1 MYKLEACLYPG
12 VFNRYVFFCLQI
24 DGPLNG
30 GPING
35 EGGGGVNQQFTVSKT
50 RSTVSNN
57 IQKRVEETS
66 HSFIFNHF
74 TAF

>member
-1 MYKLEACLYPG
+1 MA
-12 VFNRYVFFCLQI
+12 R
-24 DGPLNG
+24 
-30 GPING
+30 G
-35 EGGGGVNQQFTVSKT
+35 EGGVNQQFTVSKT